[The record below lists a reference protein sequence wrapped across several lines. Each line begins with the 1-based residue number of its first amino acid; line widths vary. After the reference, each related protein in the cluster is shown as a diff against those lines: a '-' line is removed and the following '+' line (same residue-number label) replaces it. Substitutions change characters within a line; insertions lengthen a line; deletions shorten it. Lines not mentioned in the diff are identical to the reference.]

1 MLLTGSFGGV
11 ARVRAG
17 EPLVAIAPF
26 LLGVMAWG
34 SLYLREDRLHGL
46 LPLRGR

>member
-1 MLLTGSFGGV
+1 MV